1 MKTRKDRILAAKNEQ
16 LAKNLKSIKKA
27 TTYIGT
33 TVIMGTAG
41 LALSKTKAAAD
52 TVVQADASSANTTST
67 TTTMSSSSAA
77 NASSTSSSVTTTT
90 ATTNNEATSSQ
101 ASSSSNVTTE
111 SSSSQASSAVS
122 QAPVV
127 AAPRVLA
134 SNYSGYS
141 SKVANFL
148 NNVAPSAQA
157 IAAQR
162 GLYASMMIAQAALES
177 GWGTS
182 SLSTNAY
189 NLFGVKWN
197 GYGAYI
203 NMPTQEFYG
212 GAYHTVYAKFQRYSS
227 YAESLNAYANLIV
240 SHFPNSTKANASSYA
255 VAANNLRNGVYG
267 TYATAPNYASSLIN
281 LIQQYDLTK
290 YDTPG
295 STTTTSDSNSG
306 NTSSTPN
313 NVVATSSYTVK
324 AGDTLYAIAS
334 RYGLSVASLK
344 ALNNLNSNLIHVGQT
359 LKVSGTA
366 ATNQSNQT
374 SSSNNNQTSPQTST
388 NNGATNNGGQS
399 GSYTVKAGDSLWGIS
414 HKYGMSIDGLK
425 SLNNLSSNFI
435 YPGQVLKVGQSNN
448 QSNTTSKPSSTQST
462 NSGNQS
468 GSYTVKAGDSLW
480 GISHKYGMSI
490 DSLKSLNNLS
500 SNFIYPGQVLKVGQS
515 SNQSNTTSKPS
526 ASQSTNSSN
535 QSGSYTVKTGDSLWG
550 ISHKYGMSIDG
561 LKSLNNL
568 SSNFIYPGQVLKVG
582 QSSSQSNTASKPSTS
597 QSTNSSNQSGSYTV
611 KAGDSLWGISHKYGM
626 SIDGLKSLN
635 NLSSNFI
642 YPGQV
647 LKVGQSGSQS
657 NTVSKPS
664 TSQSTNSS
672 NQSGSYTVKAGD
684 SLWGIS
690 HKYGMSIDGLKS
702 LNNLSSNFIY
712 PGQVLKVGQSS
723 NQSNTVS
730 KPSTSQS
737 TNSSNQSG
745 SYTVKAGD
753 SLWGISHKYGMSIDG
768 LKSLN
773 NLSSNFIY
781 PGQVLKVGQSSNQSN
796 TVSKPSTSQST
807 NSSNQS
813 GSYTVKAGDSLWK
826 IATEHGLTIAQLKSL
841 NNLTSNTIYVNQK
854 LTVTM
859 KKSVNDVIP
868 TTKAPTQSY
877 TVKAGDSLWQ
887 IASAHGT
894 TVNRLKALNKLNSDL
909 IYVGQHLRL
918 N

>member
-141 SKVANFL
+141 SKVSNFL

-295 STTTTSDSNSG
+295 STTSDSNSG

-344 ALNNLNSNLIHVGQT
+344 ALNNLSSNLIHVGQT
-359 LKVSGTA
+359 LKVSGTTS
-366 ATNQSNQT
+366 TNQSNQT
-374 SSSNNNQTSPQTST
+374 SSQTSNNN
-388 NNGATNNGGQS
+388 GA
-399 GSYTVKAGDSLWGIS
+399 
-414 HKYGMSIDGLK
+414 
-425 SLNNLSSNFI
+425 
-435 YPGQVLKVGQSNN
+435 
-448 QSNTTSKPSSTQST
+448 T

-468 GSYTVKAGDSLW
+468 DSYTVKAGDSLW

-500 SNFIYPGQVLKVGQS
+500 SNFIYP
-515 SNQSNTTSKPS
+515 
-526 ASQSTNSSN
+526 
-535 QSGSYTVKTGDSLWG
+535 
-550 ISHKYGMSIDG
+550 
-561 LKSLNNL
+561 
-568 SSNFIYPGQVLKVG
+568 
-582 QSSSQSNTASKPSTS
+582 
-597 QSTNSSNQSGSYTV
+597 
-611 KAGDSLWGISHKYGM
+611 
-626 SIDGLKSLN
+626 
-635 NLSSNFI
+635 
-642 YPGQV
+642 
-647 LKVGQSGSQS
+647 
-657 NTVSKPS
+657 
-664 TSQSTNSS
+664 
-672 NQSGSYTVKAGD
+672 
-684 SLWGIS
+684 
-690 HKYGMSIDGLKS
+690 
-702 LNNLSSNFIY
+702 
-712 PGQVLKVGQSS
+712 
-723 NQSNTVS
+723 
-730 KPSTSQS
+730 
-737 TNSSNQSG
+737 
-745 SYTVKAGD
+745 
-753 SLWGISHKYGMSIDG
+753 
-768 LKSLN
+768 
-773 NLSSNFIY
+773 
-781 PGQVLKVGQSSNQSN
+781 
-796 TVSKPSTSQST
+796 
-807 NSSNQS
+807 
-813 GSYTVKAGDSLWK
+813 
-826 IATEHGLTIAQLKSL
+826 
-841 NNLTSNTIYVNQK
+841 
-854 LTVTM
+854 
-859 KKSVNDVIP
+859 
-868 TTKAPTQSY
+868 
-877 TVKAGDSLWQ
+877 
-887 IASAHGT
+887 
-894 TVNRLKALNKLNSDL
+894 
-909 IYVGQHLRL
+909 
-918 N
+918 

>member
-295 STTTTSDSNSG
+295 STTSDSNSG

-344 ALNNLNSNLIHVGQT
+344 ALNNLSSNLIHVGQT
-359 LKVSGTA
+359 LKVSGTTS
-366 ATNQSNQT
+366 TNQSNQT
-374 SSSNNNQTSPQTST
+374 SSQTSN
-388 NNGATNNGGQS
+388 NNGATNSGNQS

-414 HKYGMSIDGLK
+414 HKYGMSIDSLK

-435 YPGQVLKVGQSNN
+435 YPGQVLKVGLSNN
-448 QSNTTSKPSSTQST
+448 QSNTTSKPSASQST
-462 NSGNQS
+462 NSGSQS

-535 QSGSYTVKTGDSLWG
+535 QSGSYTVKAGDSLWG

-730 KPSTSQS
+730 KPSASQS
-737 TNSSNQSG
+737 TN
-745 SYTVKAGD
+745 
-753 SLWGISHKYGMSIDG
+753 
-768 LKSLN
+768 
-773 NLSSNFIY
+773 
-781 PGQVLKVGQSSNQSN
+781 
-796 TVSKPSTSQST
+796 
-807 NSSNQS
+807 NSSQS

-859 KKSVNDVIP
+859 KKSVNDVTP
-868 TTKAPTQSY
+868 TTKAPTQGY

>member
-101 ASSSSNVTTE
+101 ASSSNNVTTE

-344 ALNNLNSNLIHVGQT
+344 ALNNLSSNLIYVGQT

-366 ATNQSNQT
+366 STNQSNQT
-374 SSSNNNQTSPQTST
+374 SNQTSSQTSN
-388 NNGATNNGGQS
+388 NNGATSSSNQS

-414 HKYGMSIDGLK
+414 HKYGMSIDSLK

-435 YPGQVLKVGQSNN
+435 YPGQVLKVGQSSN

-526 ASQSTNSSN
+526 STQSTNS
-535 QSGSYTVKTGDSLWG
+535 G
-550 ISHKYGMSIDG
+550 
-561 LKSLNNL
+561 
-568 SSNFIYPGQVLKVG
+568 
-582 QSSSQSNTASKPSTS
+582 
-597 QSTNSSNQSGSYTV
+597 NQSGSYTV

-626 SIDGLKSLN
+626 SIDS
-635 NLSSNFI
+635 
-642 YPGQV
+642 
-647 LKVGQSGSQS
+647 
-657 NTVSKPS
+657 
-664 TSQSTNSS
+664 
-672 NQSGSYTVKAGD
+672 
-684 SLWGIS
+684 
-690 HKYGMSIDGLKS
+690 LKS

-723 NQSNTVS
+723 NQSNTTS
-730 KPSTSQS
+730 KPSSTQS
-737 TNSSNQSG
+737 TNSGNQSG

-753 SLWGISHKYGMSIDG
+753 SLWGISHKYGMSIDS

-781 PGQVLKVGQSSNQSN
+781 PGQVLKVGQSSNQSNTTSKPSSTQSTNSGNQSGSYTVKAGDSLWGISHKYGMSIDSLKSLNNLSSNFIYPGQVLKVGQSGSQSN

-868 TTKAPTQSY
+868 TTKAATQSY

>member
-295 STTTTSDSNSG
+295 STTSDSNSG

-344 ALNNLNSNLIHVGQT
+344 ALNNLSSNLIHVGQT
-359 LKVSGTA
+359 LKVSGTTS
-366 ATNQSNQT
+366 TNQSNQT
-374 SSSNNNQTSPQTST
+374 SSQTSN
-388 NNGATNNGGQS
+388 NNGATNSGNQS

-414 HKYGMSIDGLK
+414 HKYGMSIDSLK

-448 QSNTTSKPSSTQST
+448 QSNTTSKPSASQST
-462 NSGNQS
+462 NSGSQS

-535 QSGSYTVKTGDSLWG
+535 QSGSYTVKAGDSLWG

-684 SLWGIS
+684 SLW
-690 HKYGMSIDGLKS
+690 
-702 LNNLSSNFIY
+702 
-712 PGQVLKVGQSS
+712 
-723 NQSNTVS
+723 
-730 KPSTSQS
+730 
-737 TNSSNQSG
+737 
-745 SYTVKAGD
+745 
-753 SLWGISHKYGMSIDG
+753 
-768 LKSLN
+768 
-773 NLSSNFIY
+773 
-781 PGQVLKVGQSSNQSN
+781 
-796 TVSKPSTSQST
+796 
-807 NSSNQS
+807 
-813 GSYTVKAGDSLWK
+813 K

-859 KKSVNDVIP
+859 KKSVNDVTL
-868 TTKAPTQSY
+868 TTKATTQSY

>member
-111 SSSSQASSAVS
+111 NSSSQASSAVS

-334 RYGLSVASLK
+334 RYGLSVTSLK
-344 ALNNLNSNLIHVGQT
+344 ALNNLSSNLIHVGQT

-366 ATNQSNQT
+366 STNQSNQT
-374 SSSNNNQTSPQTST
+374 SSQTNSQTSN
-388 NNGATNNGGQS
+388 NNGATNSSSQSGSYMVKAGDSLWGISHKYGMSIDSLKSLNNLSSNFIYPGQVLKVSQSGSQSNTISKPSTSQSTNSGNQS

-414 HKYGMSIDGLK
+414 HKYGMSIDSLK

-515 SNQSNTTSKPS
+515 NNQSNTASKPS

-535 QSGSYTVKTGDSLWG
+535 QSGSYTVKAGDSLWE
-550 ISHKYGMSIDG
+550 ISHKYGMSIDS

-568 SSNFIYPGQVLKVG
+568 NSNFIYPGQVLKVG
-582 QSSSQSNTASKPSTS
+582 QSSNQSNTTSKPSST
-597 QSTNSSNQSGSYTV
+597 QSTNSGNQSGSYTV

-626 SIDGLKSLN
+626 SIDSLKSLN
-635 NLSSNFI
+635 NLN
-642 YPGQV
+642 
-647 LKVGQSGSQS
+647 
-657 NTVSKPS
+657 
-664 TSQSTNSS
+664 
-672 NQSGSYTVKAGD
+672 
-684 SLWGIS
+684 
-690 HKYGMSIDGLKS
+690 
-702 LNNLSSNFIY
+702 SNFIY

-723 NQSNTVS
+723 NQSNTTS
-730 KPSTSQS
+730 KPSSTQS
-737 TNSSNQSG
+737 TNSSS
-745 SYTVKAGD
+745 
-753 SLWGISHKYGMSIDG
+753 
-768 LKSLN
+768 
-773 NLSSNFIY
+773 
-781 PGQVLKVGQSSNQSN
+781 
-796 TVSKPSTSQST
+796 
-807 NSSNQS
+807 QS

-859 KKSVNDVIP
+859 KKSVNDVTP